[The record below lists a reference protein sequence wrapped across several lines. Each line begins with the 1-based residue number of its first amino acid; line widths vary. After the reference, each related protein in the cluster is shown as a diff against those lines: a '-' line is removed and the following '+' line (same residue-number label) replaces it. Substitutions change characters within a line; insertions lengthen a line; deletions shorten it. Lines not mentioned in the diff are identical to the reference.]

1 MDLLMSSLE
10 GQRRVY
16 QVKHGLVD
24 VIAARTKQGSFITSA
39 ITLLMSL
46 LEGQRRFYQVRHGL
60 VDVIAA
66 RTSQT
71 WTC

>member
-1 MDLLMSSLE
+1 MDLL
-10 GQRRVY
+10 
-16 QVKHGLVD
+16 HVD
-24 VIAARTKQGSFITSA
+24 VIAGRTKQGWFITLA

-46 LEGQRRFYQVRHGL
+46 LEGQVRHGL
-60 VDVIAA
+60 VDVIAE